1 MNQLPVLIRREFW
14 EHRNTFVVLPAIT
27 TGFFLLMMLL
37 TLLVSSTDTVDL
49 NIDLNV
55 DIQSDQDMEFFN
67 DSMQADNIYAVAL
80 YQLEGRSAE
89 ERTRFINAGLQALGG
104 PLMGILWFVM
114 FFYLLDSLYDDR
126 RDRSILFWKSMP
138 VSDAMTVF
146 SKLVTGLWLVPLVYL
161 LGVALLQLAAMMMLS
176 VATLRTEISM
186 WETVWGPASIFSNWI
201 QYLGA
206 LLFYSLWALPFFG
219 WLIAVSAYAKSVPL
233 VWVLGVPLAL
243 TIVERVV
250 ADEPLLANWIWDHIV
265 PISFL
270 TQDQSVTD
278 NIWNLLLSLQM
289 VSALV
294 VGGILIF
301 IAIWLRG
308 KADEI

>member
-1 MNQLPVLIRREFW
+1 M
-14 EHRNTFVVLPAIT
+14 
-27 TGFFLLMMLL
+27 
-37 TLLVSSTDTVDL
+37 
-49 NIDLNV
+49 
-55 DIQSDQDMEFFN
+55 
-67 DSMQADNIYAVAL
+67 
-80 YQLEGRSAE
+80 
-89 ERTRFINAGLQALGG
+89 
-104 PLMGILWFVM
+104 
-114 FFYLLDSLYDDR
+114 
-126 RDRSILFWKSMP
+126 
-138 VSDAMTVF
+138 
-146 SKLVTGLWLVPLVYL
+146 
-161 LGVALLQLAAMMMLS
+161 
-176 VATLRTEISM
+176 
-186 WETVWGPASIFSNWI
+186 
-201 QYLGA
+201 
-206 LLFYSLWALPFFG
+206 
-219 WLIAVSAYAKSVPL
+219 PL